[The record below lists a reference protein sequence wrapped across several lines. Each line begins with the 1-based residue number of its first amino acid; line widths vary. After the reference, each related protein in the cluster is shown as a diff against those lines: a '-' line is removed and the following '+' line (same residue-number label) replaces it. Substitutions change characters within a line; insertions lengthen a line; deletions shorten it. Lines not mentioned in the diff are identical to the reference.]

1 MVGTHD
7 ALQPMSAL
15 APAVED
21 APDVIR
27 KPRRRWRWVLGGISL
42 LFVALVAWLFF
53 TAPLDRALN
62 PLESPALILEDATGE
77 AFVRRG
83 DFKAQPVSVAELPPY
98 VVDALLSTEDRRF
111 YSHWGIDP
119 QGLVRAAITNAKA
132 GGVRQGGSTITQQ
145 LAKTSFL
152 SLNRSYKRKA
162 QEILIAFWLE
172 AWLTKDEILSRYLSS
187 VYFGEGAY
195 GLRAAAR
202 TYFDR
207 DPKDLTLAQA
217 AMLAGIIKAPSA
229 MAPSRHIERARKRA
243 REVLQNMVENGKL
256 TAARARAVQPA
267 VYTPGREQIPGG
279 SYFADWVLPEAREA
293 QGGGAYGEVRIR
305 TTLDPELQ
313 DHAESVIADAI
324 RGHGGWMNI
333 KQAALV
339 AMRPD
344 GEVVAMV
351 GGTDY
356 AAHLYNRAAQAKRQ
370 PGSAFKLFVYLA
382 ALRNGYTPDSTV
394 DDTPGLDID
403 GWQPKNDEGKYRGP
417 GINLRRAFAASSNVA
432 SARLTQAVGS
442 REVIRAAKDLGIKS
456 YINPWPSMS
465 LGTSPMTLLELTSAF
480 AAVAAGRYPV
490 VPTGLAKRRAP
501 DWRERLSG
509 VVGEVRG
516 FPEAEPMRV
525 LLETAVRAGTGS
537 TARLP
542 ITAYGKTGTT
552 QDYRDALFV
561 GFAGDLVVGV
571 WVGNDDNKS
580 MNGVTGRALPAVIWR
595 KFMMGAVPELRE
607 RAEVETEEGLPE
619 LNLENIDA
627 IGDMVGGITDLI
639 EDPERAAEVA
649 DRLREAADRLEA
661 SQTGEPQDPSESQ
674 R

>member
-1 MVGTHD
+1 
-7 ALQPMSAL
+7 MSSL
-15 APAVED
+15 APAVAD
-21 APDVIR
+21 APEVEPKR
-27 KPRRRWRWVLGGISL
+27 RRRWLWVAGGIG
-42 LFVALVAWLFF
+42 LVVVGLIAWLFF
-53 TAPLDRALN
+53 TAPLGRALE
-62 PLESPALILEDATGE
+62 PLQSPALILEDMSGT

-83 DFKAQPVSVAELPPY
+83 DFKARPVDVKELPPY
-98 VVDALLSTEDRRF
+98 VIDALLSTEDRRF
-111 YSHWGIDP
+111 YSHLGIDP

-162 QEILIAFWLE
+162 QEVLIAFWLE
-172 AWLTKDEILSRYLSS
+172 TWLTKDEILSRYLSS

-229 MAPSRHIERARKRA
+229 MAPSRHLERARKRA

-256 TAARARAVQPA
+256 SAARARAVQPA
-267 VYTPGREQIPGG
+267 IYTPGREQIPGG

-293 QGGGAYGEVRIR
+293 QGGGAYGEVRVR
-305 TTLDPELQ
+305 TTLDPDLQ
-313 DHAESVIADAI
+313 KHAETVIADAL
-324 RGHGGWMNI
+324 RANGGWMNI
-333 KQAALV
+333 NQAALV
-339 AMRPD
+339 AMKPN

-356 AAHLYNRAAQAKRQ
+356 AEHQFNRAAQAKRQ

-382 ALRNGYTPDSTV
+382 ALRNGFNPDSTV
-394 DDTPGLDID
+394 DDTAGLDID

-432 SARLTQAVGS
+432 AARLTQAVGS
-442 REVIRAAKDLGIKS
+442 KAVIDVAKDLGVKS

-465 LGTSPMTLLELTSAF
+465 LGTSPMTLLELTSAY
-480 AAVAAGRYPV
+480 AAVAAGHYPI
-490 VPTGLAKRRAP
+490 VPTGLAERRP
-501 DWRERLSG
+501 PGWREKLTG
-509 VVGEVRG
+509 AVGSVRG
-516 FPEAEPMRV
+516 FPEAEPMKV

-537 TARLP
+537 TASLP
-542 ITAYGKTGTT
+542 IKAYGKTGTT
-552 QDYRDALFV
+552 QGYHDALFI
-561 GFAGDLVVGV
+561 GFAGDLIVGV
-571 WVGNDDNKS
+571 WVGNDDNQS
-580 MNGVTGRALPAVIWR
+580 MNGVTGRTLPAVIWR
-595 KFMMGAVPELRE
+595 KFMMGA
-607 RAEVETEEGLPE
+607 LPE
-619 LNLENIDA
+619 LKSRAVDEEPTGLPDLSLGNIDA
-627 IGDMVGGITDLI
+627 IGDMIGGIGDVI
-639 EDPERAAEVA
+639 NDPDRAAEVA
-649 DRLREAADRLEA
+649 DRLRDAADRLEA
-661 SQTGEPQDPSESQ
+661 IQGDNPTPTPPDPQ